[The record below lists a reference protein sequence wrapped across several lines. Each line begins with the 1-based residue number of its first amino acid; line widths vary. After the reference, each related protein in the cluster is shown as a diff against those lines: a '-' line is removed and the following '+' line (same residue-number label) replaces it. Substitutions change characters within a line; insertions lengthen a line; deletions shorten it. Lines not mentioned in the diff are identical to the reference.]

1 MFNRA
6 VSLVCFQTFPLFP
19 VTHTSAPLPM
29 HRPQAHARHADI
41 PCFIFVKFYRSYL
54 ATDGARLTAEDLTRF
69 FKVWTM
75 RPLITRF
82 TPPAEST

>member
-1 MFNRA
+1 
-6 VSLVCFQTFPLFP
+6 
-19 VTHTSAPLPM
+19 M
-29 HRPQAHARHADI
+29 HAMLYSV
-41 PCFIFVKFYRSYL
+41 FIFVKFYRRYL